1 MQGGFFERLIQS
13 VKRCLRKCLGKSLL
27 NYEELLTFL
36 AEIERILNNRPLTFI
51 NDDVNEEILTPSS
64 LIYGKTV
71 NIEFVDDK
79 GDRNDDAIIRHKYIV
94 DLFNHFWNRW
104 LNEYVV
110 NLRET
115 HKHCIQSSKNVFF
128 RERYR
133 ID

>member
-1 MQGGFFERLIQS
+1 M
-13 VKRCLRKCLGKSLL
+13 
-27 NYEELLTFL
+27 LLTFL

-94 DLFNHFWNRW
+94 DLLNHFWNRW

-115 HKHCIQSSKNVFF
+115 HKHCI
-128 RERYR
+128 
-133 ID
+133 